1 MLFLFKCKCFY
12 IDNILVIIFNLYLL
26 KYEFKYIFLILI
38 FIKIIVFK
46 IVIYFFRNNYGIFS
60 FNWILSFNSRKIYF
74 GMCFV
79 VCEWN
84 VFFNLDERWK
94 IIW

>member
-1 MLFLFKCKCFY
+1 MIKKLFINWLIMLFLFKCKCFY
-12 IDNILVIIFNLYLL
+12 IDNILVIIYNLYLL

-60 FNWILSFNSRKIYF
+60 FN
-74 GMCFV
+74 
-79 VCEWN
+79 
-84 VFFNLDERWK
+84 
-94 IIW
+94 